1 MPTSTFNL
9 PLINGASPISIVND
23 MNALA
28 NAVDSALAALK
39 AGTATAADIELI
51 KQTAEAAQSGANG
64 ALNAAAKAQ
73 GAAAS
78 AQQTA
83 NSANVLATTAND
95 NSSIAANNATAAK
108 NAVDALTAIMGQAAS
123 SDFYNF
129 GSTGYVQASAPGL
142 TYSDWN
148 WTWCNG
154 VLKFNGRETVNGTL
168 PNDCITLP
176 AGAAKPQLKSG
187 ATGVVTLGYGSI
199 GNDSGRNLCE
209 IRYNTATEILSLYTS
224 YMRTSATPIFIDATV
239 ICGMDL
245 SKL

>member
-1 MPTSTFNL
+1 MPTPIYNL
-9 PLINGASPISIVND
+9 PLIDGSSPISIVND

-28 NAVDSALAALK
+28 NAVEAALAALK
-39 AGTATAADIELI
+39 AGSATAADIELI
-51 KQTAEAAQSGANG
+51 SKTAEAAQSSANN
-64 ALNAAAKAQ
+64 ALTSAAKAQ

-83 NSANVLATTAND
+83 NSA
-95 NSSIAANNATAAK
+95 K
-108 NAVDALTAIMGQAAS
+108 NAVDALSAIMGQAAS

-129 GSTGYVQASAPGL
+129 GSTGYMQASAPGVS
-142 TYSDWN
+142 YADWN
-148 WTWCNG
+148 WEWCNG
-154 VLKFNGRETVNGTL
+154 VLHFNGRETFSGTL

-176 AGAAKPQLKSG
+176 AGAAKPKLKSG
-187 ATGVVTLGYGSI
+187 STGIITIGYGSI

-209 IRYNTATEILSLYTS
+209 IHYNTATEILSLYTPYLRNS
-224 YMRTSATPIFIDATV
+224 STPIFIDATV

>member
-1 MPTSTFNL
+1 MPTPTFNL
-9 PLINGASPISIVND
+9 PLISGSSPISIVND

-51 KQTAEAAQSGANG
+51 KQTAEAAKSGAND
-64 ALNAAAKAQ
+64 ALTAAAKAQ
-73 GAAAS
+73 DAVTS

-83 NSANVLATTAND
+83 NSANALATTAND
-95 NSSIAANNATAAK
+95 NSSIATGNASAAK

-129 GSTGYVQASAPGL
+129 GSTGYVRATAPGVS
-142 TYSDWN
+142 YSDWN
-148 WTWCNG
+148 WEWCNG
-154 VLKFNGRETVNGTL
+154 VLKFNGREAISGTL
-168 PNDCITLP
+168 PNDCVTLP
-176 AGAAKPQLKSG
+176 AGAAKPNLESG
-187 ATGVVTLGYGSI
+187 ATGIITLGYGSI

-209 IRYNTATEILSLYTS
+209 VHYNTATEILSLYTP
-224 YMRTSATPIFIDATV
+224 YLRTSTTPVFIDATV

>member
-1 MPTSTFNL
+1 MPTPTYNL
-9 PLINGASPISIVND
+9 PLINGSSPISIVND

-28 NAVDSALAALK
+28 NAVDAALAALK
-39 AGTATAADIELI
+39 AGSATAADIELI
-51 KQTAEAAQSGANG
+51 KKTAEAAQSTANN
-64 ALNAAAKAQ
+64 ALTAAAKAQ
-73 GAAAS
+73 GAAGS

-83 NSANVLATTAND
+83 NSANALATTAND
-95 NSSIAANNATAAK
+95 NSSLATGNATAAK

-129 GSTGYVQASAPGL
+129 GSTGYVRASAEGR

-148 WTWCNG
+148 WEWCNG
-154 VLKFNGRETVNGTL
+154 VLRFNGRETVSGTL

-176 AGAAKPQLKSG
+176 AGAVKPILKGG
-187 ATGVVTLGYGSI
+187 ATGIITLGYGSI
-199 GNDSGRNLCE
+199 GNDSARNLCE
-209 IRYNTATEILSLYTS
+209 IHYNTDTEILSLYTP
-224 YMRTSATPIFIDATV
+224 YLRTSQTPIFIDATV

>member
-1 MPTSTFNL
+1 MPTPTFNL
-9 PLINGASPISIVND
+9 PLISGTSPISIVND

-39 AGTATAADIELI
+39 AGSATAADIELI
-51 KQTAEAAQSGANG
+51 RQTAEAAQNISNNAVT
-64 ALNAAAKAQ
+64 AAAKAQ
-73 GAAAS
+73 GAADA

-83 NSANVLATTAND
+83 NTANALATTANE
-95 NSSIAANNATAAK
+95 NSSTANGNATAAK
-108 NAVDALTAIMGQAAS
+108 NAADALTAIMGQAAS
-123 SDFYNF
+123 SDFYIF
-129 GSTGYVQASAPGL
+129 GSTGYVRATAPGV
-142 TYSDWN
+142 TYSNWN
-148 WTWCNG
+148 WEWCNG
-154 VLKFNGRETVNGTL
+154 VLRFNGRETISGTL

-187 ATGVVTLGYGSI
+187 ATGVITLGYGSI

-209 IRYNTATEILSLYTS
+209 IHYNTATEILSLYTP
-224 YMRTSATPIFIDATV
+224 YLRTSSTPVFIDATV

>member
-1 MPTSTFNL
+1 MPTPTFNL

-28 NAVDSALAALK
+28 NAVDAALAALK
-39 AGTATAADIELI
+39 AGMATAADIELI
-51 KQTAEAAQSGANG
+51 KQTAEAAQSSANN
-64 ALNAAAKAQ
+64 ALTAAAKAQ
-73 GAAAS
+73 GAAAA

-83 NSANVLATTAND
+83 DSANVLATTAND
-95 NSSIAANNATAAK
+95 NSTIATGNATAAK
-108 NAVDALTAIMGQAAS
+108 NAVDALTAIIGQAAS

-129 GSTGYVQASAPGL
+129 GSTGYVKAYAPGL

-148 WTWCNG
+148 WEWCNG
-154 VLKFNGRETVNGTL
+154 VLRFSGRETISGTL

-176 AGAAKPQLKSG
+176 AGSAKPRLKSG

-209 IRYNTATEILSLYTS
+209 IHYNTATEILSLYTP
-224 YMRTSATPIFIDATV
+224 YLRTSSSPVFIDATV

>member
-1 MPTSTFNL
+1 MSTPTFNL
-9 PLINGASPISIVND
+9 PLINGASPIAIVND

-28 NAVDSALAALK
+28 NAVDAALAALK

-51 KQTAEAAQSGANG
+51 KQTAEAAKGSASN
-64 ALNAAAKAQ
+64 ALTAAAKAQ
-73 GAAAS
+73 GAAGA

-95 NSSIAANNATAAK
+95 NSTIATNNATAAK
-108 NAVDALTAIMGQAAS
+108 NAVDALTAIMGQAAN

-129 GSTGYVQASAPGL
+129 GSTGYVKASAPGV
-142 TYSDWN
+142 TYTDWN
-148 WTWCNG
+148 WKWCNG
-154 VLKFNGRETVNGTL
+154 VLHFSGREPISGTL

-176 AGAAKPQLKSG
+176 AGAVKPVLESG
-187 ATGVVTLGYGSI
+187 STGIITLGYGSI
-199 GNDSGRNLCE
+199 GNDSGRHLCE
-209 IRYNTATEILSLYTS
+209 IHYDTATEILSLYTP
-224 YMRTSATPIFIDATV
+224 YLRTSATPVFIDATL

>member
-1 MPTSTFNL
+1 MPTPTFNL
-9 PLINGASPISIVND
+9 PLINGNSPISIVND

-39 AGTATAADIELI
+39 AGTATTADIELI
-51 KQTAEAAQSGANG
+51 RQTAEAAQNISN
-64 ALNAAAKAQ
+64 NAVTASAKAQ
-73 GAAAS
+73 GAADA
-78 AQQTA
+78 AQLTA
-83 NSANVLATTAND
+83 NTANALATTANE
-95 NSSIAANNATAAK
+95 NSTIANGNATAAK
-108 NAVDALTAIMGQAAS
+108 NAADALTAIMGQAAS

-129 GSTGYVQASAPGL
+129 GSTGYVKASAPGI
-142 TYSDWN
+142 TYDDWN
-148 WTWCNG
+148 WEWCNG
-154 VLKFNGRETVNGTL
+154 VLKFNGRESITGTL

-187 ATGVVTLGYGSI
+187 ATGVITLGYGSI

-209 IRYNTATEILSLYTS
+209 IHYNTATEILSLYTP
-224 YMRTSATPIFIDATV
+224 YLRTSSTPIFIDATV

>member
-1 MPTSTFNL
+1 MHTPTFNL
-9 PLINGASPISIVND
+9 PLINGASPIAIVND

-28 NAVDSALAALK
+28 NAVDAALAALK
-39 AGTATAADIELI
+39 TGTATAADIELI
-51 KQTAEAAQSGANG
+51 KQTAEAAQSGASN
-64 ALNAAAKAQ
+64 ALTAASKAQ

-83 NSANVLATTAND
+83 NSANALATAAND
-95 NSSIAANNATAAK
+95 NSTIAASNATAAK
-108 NAVDALTAIMGQAAS
+108 NAVDALTAILGQAES
-123 SDFYNF
+123 SDFYNY
-129 GSTGYVQASAPGL
+129 GSTGYVRATAPGL
-142 TYSDWN
+142 TYHDWN
-148 WTWCNG
+148 WSWCNG
-154 VLKFNGRETVNGTL
+154 VLRFNGRESVSGTL

-176 AGAAKPQLKSG
+176 AGAAKPLLESG

-209 IRYNTATEILSLYTS
+209 VHYNTATEILSLYTPYLRS
-224 YMRTSATPIFIDATV
+224 SSTPIFIDATV

>member
-1 MPTSTFNL
+1 MPTPTFNL
-9 PLINGASPISIVND
+9 PLISGTSPISIVND

-39 AGTATAADIELI
+39 AGSATAADIELI
-51 KQTAEAAQSGANG
+51 RQTAEAAQNISNNAVT
-64 ALNAAAKAQ
+64 AAAKAQ
-73 GAAAS
+73 GAADA

-83 NSANVLATTAND
+83 NTANALATTANE
-95 NSSIAANNATAAK
+95 NSSTANGNATAAK
-108 NAVDALTAIMGQAAS
+108 NAADALTAIMGQAAS

-129 GSTGYVQASAPGL
+129 GSTGYVRATAPGV
-142 TYSDWN
+142 TYSNWN
-148 WTWCNG
+148 WEWCNG
-154 VLKFNGRETVNGTL
+154 VLRFNGRETISGTL

-187 ATGVVTLGYGSI
+187 ATGVITLGYGSI

-209 IRYNTATEILSLYTS
+209 IHYNTATEILSLYTP
-224 YMRTSATPIFIDATV
+224 YLRTSSTPVFIDATV

>member
-1 MPTSTFNL
+1 MPTPTFNL

-39 AGTATAADIELI
+39 AGNATAADIELI
-51 KQTAEAAQSGANG
+51 KQTAQAAQSEASN
-64 ALNAAAKAQ
+64 ALTTATKAQ

-83 NSANVLATTAND
+83 NSANVLATKANE
-95 NSSIAANNATAAK
+95 NSSIATNNATTAK
-108 NAVDALTAIMGQAAS
+108 NAVDALTAIMRQAAS

-129 GSTGYVQASAPGL
+129 GSTGRVEASAPGV

-148 WTWCNG
+148 WEWCNG
-154 VLKFNGRETVNGTL
+154 ILHFTGRESISNML

-176 AGAAKPQLKSG
+176 AGAAKPALEPG
-187 ATGVVTLGYGSI
+187 ATGVITIGYGSI

-209 IRYNTATEILSLYTS
+209 IHYNTETEILSLYTA
-224 YMRTSATPIFIDATV
+224 YLRTSSTPVFIDATV

>member
-1 MPTSTFNL
+1 MPTPTFNL

-51 KQTAEAAQSGANG
+51 KQTAEAAQASAN
-64 ALNAAAKAQ
+64 NAVTATAKAQ
-73 GAAAS
+73 GAADA

-83 NSANVLATTAND
+83 NTANALATKANE
-95 NSSIAANNATAAK
+95 NSTIANSNATAAK

-129 GSTGYVQASAPGL
+129 GSTGYVKASAPGL
-142 TYSDWN
+142 TYNDWN
-148 WTWCNG
+148 WEWCNG
-154 VLKFNGRETVNGTL
+154 ILRFNGRESITGTL

-187 ATGVVTLGYGSI
+187 ATGVITLGYGSI

-209 IRYNTATEILSLYTS
+209 IHYNTATEILSLYTP
-224 YMRTSATPIFIDATV
+224 YLRTSSTPVFIDATV

>member
-1 MPTSTFNL
+1 MPTPTFNL
-9 PLINGASPISIVND
+9 PLINGNSPISIVND

-28 NAVDSALAALK
+28 NAVDSALSALK
-39 AGTATAADIELI
+39 AGSATAADIELI
-51 KQTAEAAQSGANG
+51 KQTAEAAQNIAN
-64 ALNAAAKAQ
+64 NAVTASAKAQ
-73 GAAAS
+73 GAADA
-78 AQQTA
+78 AQETA
-83 NSANVLATTAND
+83 NTANGLA
-95 NSSIAANNATAAK
+95 NTANEYSSIANGKATAAK
-108 NAVDALTAIMGQAAS
+108 NAADALTAIMGQAAT

-129 GSTGYVQASAPGL
+129 GSTGYIQATAPGV

-148 WTWCNG
+148 WEWCNG
-154 VLKFNGRETVNGTL
+154 ILHFNGRESISGTL

-176 AGAAKPQLKSG
+176 AGAVKPILKSG

-209 IRYNTATEILSLYTS
+209 IHYNTATEILSVYTR
-224 YMRTSATPIFIDATV
+224 YLRTSTTPVFIEATV

>member
-1 MPTSTFNL
+1 MPTPTFNL

-39 AGTATAADIELI
+39 AGTATASDIELI
-51 KQTAEAAQSGANG
+51 KQTAKAAQSIAND
-64 ALNAAAKAQ
+64 AVTAAAKAQ
-73 GAAAS
+73 GAANA

-83 NSANVLATTAND
+83 NTANALATTANE
-95 NSSIAANNATAAK
+95 NSSIANGNATAAK
-108 NAVDALTAIMGQAAS
+108 NAADALTAIMGQAAS

-129 GSTGYVQASAPGL
+129 GSTGYVKASAPGV
-142 TYSDWN
+142 TYSN
-148 WTWCNG
+148 WHWEWCNG
-154 VLKFNGRETVNGTL
+154 VLKFNGRETISGTL
-168 PNDCITLP
+168 PNDCIKLP
-176 AGAAKPQLKSG
+176 AGAAKPNLNSG

-209 IRYNTATEILSLYTS
+209 IHYDTDTEILSLYTP
-224 YMRTSATPIFIDATV
+224 YLRTSSTPVFIDATV

>member
-1 MPTSTFNL
+1 MATPIFNL
-9 PLINGASPISIVND
+9 PLISGSSPISIVND

-51 KQTAEAAQSGANG
+51 KQTAEAAQSSANN
-64 ALNAAAKAQ
+64 ALTAAAKAQ
-73 GAAAS
+73 GAVVS

-83 NSANVLATTAND
+83 NSANALATTAND
-95 NSSIAANNATAAK
+95 NSAIAIDNATAAK
-108 NAVDALTAIMGQAAS
+108 NAADALTAIMGQAAS

-129 GSTGYVQASAPGL
+129 GSTGYVRASAPGL
-142 TYSDWN
+142 TYNDWN
-148 WTWCNG
+148 WEWCNG
-154 VLKFNGRETVNGTL
+154 VLRFNGRESISGTL

-176 AGAAKPQLKSG
+176 AGAAKPKLKND
-187 ATGVVTLGYGSI
+187 ATGVITLGYGSI

-209 IRYNTATEILSLYTS
+209 IHYNTATEILSLYTPYLRNS
-224 YMRTSATPIFIDATV
+224 STPVFIDATV

>member
-1 MPTSTFNL
+1 MSTPTFNL

-28 NAVDSALAALK
+28 NAVDSALAAVK

-51 KQTAEAAQSGANG
+51 EQTAKAAQSIANG
-64 ALNAAAKAQ
+64 AATAAAKAQ
-73 GAAAS
+73 GAADA

-83 NSANVLATTAND
+83 NTANSLATTANE
-95 NSSIAANNATAAK
+95 NSAIANGNATAAK
-108 NAVDALTAIMGQAAS
+108 NAADALTAIMGQAAS

-129 GSTGYVQASAPGL
+129 GSTGYVKASAPGV
-142 TYSDWN
+142 TYSN
-148 WTWCNG
+148 WHWEWCNG
-154 VLKFNGRETVNGTL
+154 VLKFNGRETISGTL
-168 PNDCITLP
+168 PNNCITLP
-176 AGAAKPQLKSG
+176 AGSAKPQLNSG
-187 ATGVVTLGYGSI
+187 ATGIVTLGYGSI

-209 IRYNTATEILSLYTS
+209 IRYNTDTEVLSLYTAFLRNS
-224 YMRTSATPIFIDATV
+224 STPVFIDATV